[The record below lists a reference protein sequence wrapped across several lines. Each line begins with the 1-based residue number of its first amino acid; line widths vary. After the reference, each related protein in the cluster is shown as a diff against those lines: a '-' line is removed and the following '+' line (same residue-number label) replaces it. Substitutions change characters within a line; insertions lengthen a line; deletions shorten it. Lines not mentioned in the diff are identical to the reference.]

1 MIEDIGSGCLLE
13 ITDFGVPQALR
24 EPRPQE
30 SLAAGASIVMFSGD
44 KLLGGPQAGII
55 AGEPALIARIR
66 HHPLAR
72 ALRLDKLGV
81 AALAAT
87 LGHYRRGDALRTVP
101 VWQMIGATSAVL
113 ATRATAIASKL
124 GMGGSEVR
132 VIAGVSAIGGGS
144 LPGVT
149 LPTSLVAV
157 TPLEISAEELAT
169 RLRHHHPNPMVP
181 DVHALRFHPNP
192 MATDVHALRSRRSS
206 SVPVDPEASGL
217 QDAVTIPVVARIE
230 HDTVLFD
237 PRTVMPD
244 EDDALVRMIRRASLS
259 R

>member
-1 MIEDIGSGCLLE
+1 
-13 ITDFGVPQALR
+13 
-24 EPRPQE
+24 
-30 SLAAGASIVMFSGD
+30 
-44 KLLGGPQAGII
+44 
-55 AGEPALIARIR
+55 
-66 HHPLAR
+66 
-72 ALRLDKLGV
+72 
-81 AALAAT
+81 
-87 LGHYRRGDALRTVP
+87 
-101 VWQMIGATSAVL
+101 MIGATSAVL
-113 ATRATAIASKL
+113 ATRANAIASKL

-169 RLRHHHPNPMVP
+169 RLRHHHPNPMGP
-181 DVHALRFHPNP
+181 
-192 MATDVHALRSRRSS
+192 DVHALRSRRSS

>member
-1 MIEDIGSGCLLE
+1 
-13 ITDFGVPQALR
+13 
-24 EPRPQE
+24 
-30 SLAAGASIVMFSGD
+30 
-44 KLLGGPQAGII
+44 
-55 AGEPALIARIR
+55 
-66 HHPLAR
+66 
-72 ALRLDKLGV
+72 
-81 AALAAT
+81 
-87 LGHYRRGDALRTVP
+87 
-101 VWQMIGATSAVL
+101 
-113 ATRATAIASKL
+113 
-124 GMGGSEVR
+124 MGGSEVR

-157 TPLEISAEELAT
+157 TPLKISAEELAT
-169 RLRHHHPNPMVP
+169 RLRHPNPTAP
-181 DVHALRFHPNP
+181 DVHALRYHPNP
-192 MATDVHALRSRRSS
+192 MAPDGHALRSRKSS

-217 QDAVTIPVVARIE
+217 QDAVTIPVIARIE

>member
-1 MIEDIGSGCLLE
+1 
-13 ITDFGVPQALR
+13 
-24 EPRPQE
+24 
-30 SLAAGASIVMFSGD
+30 MFSGD

-124 GMGGSEVR
+124 GMAGSKVR
-132 VIAGVSAIGGGS
+132 VISGVSAIGGGS

-157 TPLEISAEELAT
+157 TPLEISAEELST
-169 RLRHHHPNPMVP
+169 RLRNHHPNPMAP
-181 DVHALRFHPNP
+181 DVHALRYHPNP
-192 MATDVHALRSRRSS
+192 MAPDVHALRSRTSS
-206 SVPVDPEASGL
+206 SVPVDPEASRL
-217 QDAVTIPVVARIE
+217 QDAVTIPVIARIE
-230 HDTVLFD
+230 HDTVLLD
-237 PRTVMPD
+237 PRTVMPG

>member
-55 AGEPALIARIR
+55 AGEPDLIARIR

-87 LGHYRRGDALRTVP
+87 LGHYRRGDAPRTVP

-157 TPLEISAEELAT
+157 TPLEISAEGLAT
-169 RLRHHHPNPMVP
+169 RLRH
-181 DVHALRFHPNP
+181 PNP
-192 MATDVHALRSRRSS
+192 MAPDLHALRSRKSS
-206 SVPVDPEASGL
+206 SVSVDPEASGL

-244 EDDALVRMIRRASLS
+244 EDDALVRMIRRANLP